1 MIEES
6 PNTLSYHWVMRRT
19 DLYLKIELEHAE
31 DEQPQRLAAEIC
43 RRVERLYGVR
53 AVELSNLVSH
63 AEQ

>member
-1 MIEES
+1 
-6 PNTLSYHWVMRRT
+6 MRRT